1 MTETDLAKVWA
12 RSLDELAEMHIEPA
26 QRAWLQLTR
35 PLGLVEN
42 TALIATP
49 NEFVKEQLETRLR
62 ALITNALSREL
73 GRNIQLAV
81 TVDPAATTPAST
93 GFGPDGGQR
102 EPAGHSGELAPDGPA
117 TAPGAG
123 AQPRAFGEA
132 GGELSG
138 YPSAQAVPGSQAYPD
153 GQPYGDGHR
162 AADRPGFT
170 DPQRYPDGRPDADRQ
185 PFPDRQ
191 AYGDGHPDTDRPGFT
206 DPQRYPDGRPDA
218 DRQPFPDRQAYGD
231 GPGYSGPQRFGDR
244 QAYPDDQSYQ
254 PPQAYPGQRA
264 YPGEQG
270 YPPRQSYPGEPG
282 SGAGVSPG
290 PDFARPAD
298 LTGSQGRAGG
308 PTGAAASG
316 TGPGGGATPRP
327 AQARLNPKY
336 TFETFVIGSSN
347 RFAHAAAVA
356 VAEAPAKAYNP
367 LFVYGDSGL
376 GKTHL
381 LHAIGHY
388 AQSLYQGVKVRY
400 VSSEE
405 FTNDF
410 INMIRDG
417 KQDGFRRRYRDVDV
431 LLVDDIQFL
440 ENKEGTQE
448 EFFHTFNTL
457 HNASKQIVISSD
469 RAPKRLVTLE
479 DRLRS
484 RFEWG
489 LLTDVQ
495 PPELET
501 RIAILRKKAVQDR
514 LNAPPEAL
522 EYIASRISTN
532 IRELEG
538 ALIRVTAFASLN
550 RQSVDLQLA
559 EFVLKDLIPEAQG
572 PEITA
577 STIMG
582 QTASYFGLSI
592 DDLCGTSRSRV
603 LVTARQIAMYLCR
616 ELTELSLPKIG
627 QQFGGRDHTTVMHAD
642 RKIRSLMAERRSIYN
657 QVTELTNRIKQ
668 QALSG

>member
-1 MTETDLAKVWA
+1 MSETDLAEVWA
-12 RSLDELAEMHIEPA
+12 RSLAELAGMQIEPA
-26 QRAWLQLTR
+26 HRAWLQLTR

-62 ALITNALSREL
+62 ALITNTLSREL

-81 TVDPAATTPAST
+81 TVDPTAAPADPGHRSARLPPGQDLADLQDDPDDRGADVAT
-93 GFGPDGGQR
+93 GPMPRIIDDLPPGSSRAGGLGLADGRPGPAGFGPA
-102 EPAGHSGELAPDGPA
+102 PA
-117 TAPGAG
+117 APGA
-123 AQPRAFGEA
+123 
-132 GGELSG
+132 
-138 YPSAQAVPGSQAYPD
+138 
-153 GQPYGDGHR
+153 
-162 AADRPGFT
+162 
-170 DPQRYPDGRPDADRQ
+170 
-185 PFPDRQ
+185 
-191 AYGDGHPDTDRPGFT
+191 
-206 DPQRYPDGRPDA
+206 
-218 DRQPFPDRQAYGD
+218 
-231 GPGYSGPQRFGDR
+231 
-244 QAYPDDQSYQ
+244 
-254 PPQAYPGQRA
+254 
-264 YPGEQG
+264 
-270 YPPRQSYPGEPG
+270 
-282 SGAGVSPG
+282 
-290 PDFARPAD
+290 
-298 LTGSQGRAGG
+298 
-308 PTGAAASG
+308 
-316 TGPGGGATPRP
+316 PRP

-367 LFVYGDSGL
+367 LFIYGDSGL

-489 LLTDVQ
+489 LQTDVQ

-538 ALIRVTAFASLN
+538 ALIRGSAFASLN

-559 EFVLKDLIPEAQG
+559 EFVLKDLIPDAHG

-577 STIMG
+577 ATIMG
-582 QTASYFGLSI
+582 QTAAYFGLSI

-603 LVTARQIAMYLCR
+603 LVTARQIGMYLCR
-616 ELTELSLPKIG
+616 ELTEMSLPKIG
-627 QQFGGRDHTTVMHAD
+627 QVFGGRDHTTVMHAD
-642 RKIRSLMAERRSIYN
+642 KKIRALMAERRAIYN

>member
-1 MTETDLAKVWA
+1 MWGRGDDVTSETDLGEVWA
-12 RSLDELAEMHIEPA
+12 RSLDELSDLNIEPH
-26 QRAWLQLTR
+26 QRAWLRLTR

-62 ALITNALSREL
+62 ALITHALSRGL

-81 TVDPAATTPAST
+81 TVDPAAVGAPAPPPAVSAP
-93 GFGPDGGQR
+93 GELDQPGYGPPGYPGAGQPPADPGQAAYPAAGQGEAGTSPAAYGG
-102 EPAGHSGELAPDGPA
+102 PLAPDGLAHAPQPGQAGSPA
-117 TAPGAG
+117 QAADLAAPPAPVGPAPGSPPAG
-123 AQPRAFGEA
+123 TP
-132 GGELSG
+132 
-138 YPSAQAVPGSQAYPD
+138 VPGSP
-153 GQPYGDGHR
+153 
-162 AADRPGFT
+162 AAAG
-170 DPQRYPDGRPDADRQ
+170 
-185 PFPDRQ
+185 PDRL
-191 AYGDGHPDTDRPGFT
+191 APPTD
-206 DPQRYPDGRPDA
+206 
-218 DRQPFPDRQAYGD
+218 
-231 GPGYSGPQRFGDR
+231 
-244 QAYPDDQSYQ
+244 
-254 PPQAYPGQRA
+254 
-264 YPGEQG
+264 
-270 YPPRQSYPGEPG
+270 
-282 SGAGVSPG
+282 
-290 PDFARPAD
+290 
-298 LTGSQGRAGG
+298 
-308 PTGAAASG
+308 G
-316 TGPGGGATPRP
+316 TGPGHLTGLPPRPNGLTGGNGPGLPRPAP

-367 LFVYGDSGL
+367 LFIYGDSGL

-388 AQSLYQGVKVRY
+388 SQSLYQGVKVRY

-469 RAPKRLVTLE
+469 RAPKRLATLE

-495 PPELET
+495 PPDVET
-501 RIAILRKKAVQDR
+501 RIAILRKKAVQEG

-550 RQSVDLQLA
+550 RQTVDLQLA
-559 EFVLKDLIPEAQG
+559 EIVLKDLIPDAQG

-577 STIMG
+577 ATIMG

-616 ELTELSLPKIG
+616 ELTDLSLPKIG
-627 QQFGGRDHTTVMHAD
+627 QQFGGRDHTTVMHAE
-642 RKIRSLMAERRSIYN
+642 RKIRSLMAERRSIFN

-668 QALSG
+668 QARSG

>member
-1 MTETDLAKVWA
+1 VSETDLADVWA
-12 RSLDELAEMHIEPA
+12 RSLDGLADLQIKPH
-26 QRAWLQLTR
+26 QRAWLKLTR

-62 ALITNALSREL
+62 ALVTHALSAEL
-73 GRNIQLAV
+73 GRSIQLAV
-81 TVDPAATTPAST
+81 TVDPVSAAGPVPPDFTPADT
-93 GFGPDGGQR
+93 GRHDL
-102 EPAGHSGELAPDGPA
+102 EPAPGGMAYGGPA
-117 TAPGAG
+117 HGGLPHGGLPHDTDEQPVLAASPPPAGVPLGGPHDGIAPHA
-123 AQPRAFGEA
+123 P
-132 GGELSG
+132 L
-138 YPSAQAVPGSQAYPD
+138 
-153 GQPYGDGHR
+153 
-162 AADRPGFT
+162 AADGTRLMPRP
-170 DPQRYPDGRPDADRQ
+170 A
-185 PFPDRQ
+185 
-191 AYGDGHPDTDRPGFT
+191 
-206 DPQRYPDGRPDA
+206 
-218 DRQPFPDRQAYGD
+218 
-231 GPGYSGPQRFGDR
+231 
-244 QAYPDDQSYQ
+244 
-254 PPQAYPGQRA
+254 PQAFPGMD
-264 YPGEQG
+264 Y
-270 YPPRQSYPGEPG
+270 
-282 SGAGVSPG
+282 AGPH
-290 PDFARPAD
+290 PDFAGRPAGPGTPGD
-298 LTGSQGRAGG
+298 RGG
-308 PTGAAASG
+308 PGAAGQASPSARPEPH
-316 TGPGGGATPRP
+316 TAPAPYAAPRPGG
-327 AQARLNPKY
+327 ARLNPKY

-388 AQSLYQGVKVRY
+388 AQTLYAGVKVRY

-501 RIAILRKKAVQDR
+501 RIAILRRKAIQEG
-514 LNAPPEAL
+514 LNAPPEVL

-559 EFVLKDLIPEAQG
+559 EIVLKDLIPEAQG
-572 PEITA
+572 PQITIA
-577 STIMG
+577 TIMG
-582 QTASYFGLSI
+582 QTASYFGLSME
-592 DDLCGTSRSRV
+592 DLSGTSRSRV
-603 LVTARQIAMYLCR
+603 LVTARHIAMYLCR
-616 ELTELSLPKIG
+616 ELTDLSLPKIG
-627 QQFGGRDHTTVMHAD
+627 QQFGGRDHTTVMNAD

-668 QALSG
+668 QARTG

>member
-1 MTETDLAKVWA
+1 MSETDLGEVWA
-12 RSLDELAEMHIEPA
+12 RSLDELSDLNIEPH
-26 QRAWLQLTR
+26 QRAWLRLTR

-62 ALITNALSREL
+62 ALVTHTLSREL

-81 TVDPAATTPAST
+81 TVDPAATATPGAQ
-93 GFGPDGGQR
+93 PGQ
-102 EPAGHSGELAPDGPA
+102 PDGPGDSVIVPMPREA
-117 TAPGAG
+117 GQPGLEEGYLPPGGEPGQPDGIGDQRPGAGLAAADGALPGHGPVTGAAPGDGTPQPPGAG
-123 AQPRAFGEA
+123 AAAPGGGAVQPGPAPAAPPGGVPPAPLGGQTAGHLGMHSGGHFGTGS
-132 GGELSG
+132 GGLH
-138 YPSAQAVPGSQAYPD
+138 
-153 GQPYGDGHR
+153 HR
-162 AADRPGFT
+162 P
-170 DPQRYPDGRPDADRQ
+170 
-185 PFPDRQ
+185 
-191 AYGDGHPDTDRPGFT
+191 
-206 DPQRYPDGRPDA
+206 
-218 DRQPFPDRQAYGD
+218 GD
-231 GPGYSGPQRFGDR
+231 GPGL
-244 QAYPDDQSYQ
+244 
-254 PPQAYPGQRA
+254 
-264 YPGEQG
+264 
-270 YPPRQSYPGEPG
+270 PR
-282 SGAGVSPG
+282 
-290 PDFARPAD
+290 
-298 LTGSQGRAGG
+298 
-308 PTGAAASG
+308 PT
-316 TGPGGGATPRP
+316 P

-367 LFVYGDSGL
+367 LFIYGDSGL

-501 RIAILRKKAVQDR
+501 RIAILRKKAIQEG
-514 LNAPPEAL
+514 LNAPPEVL

-559 EFVLKDLIPEAQG
+559 EIVLKDLIPEAQG

-577 STIMG
+577 ATIMG

-627 QQFGGRDHTTVMHAD
+627 QQFGGRDHTTVMHAE
-642 RKIRSLMAERRSIYN
+642 RKIRSLMAERRSIFN

-668 QALSG
+668 QARSG

>member
-1 MTETDLAKVWA
+1 VANSDLAEVWA
-12 RSLDELAEMHIEPA
+12 RSLDGLADLQIQPH
-26 QRAWLQLTR
+26 QRAWLKLTR

-62 ALITNALSREL
+62 ALVTQALSQQL
-73 GRNIQLAV
+73 GRDIQLAV
-81 TVDPAATTPAST
+81 TVDPSPQPAMPGSGT
-93 GFGPDGGQR
+93 GADLEPEPPAPRLQGLAGSQVTEADHGSRSGLSAPHAHPAHDGGQ
-102 EPAGHSGELAPDGPA
+102 GEASHQDQGRPGG
-117 TAPGAG
+117 PGAI
-123 AQPRAFGEA
+123 
-132 GGELSG
+132 
-138 YPSAQAVPGSQAYPD
+138 
-153 GQPYGDGHR
+153 
-162 AADRPGFT
+162 
-170 DPQRYPDGRPDADRQ
+170 
-185 PFPDRQ
+185 
-191 AYGDGHPDTDRPGFT
+191 
-206 DPQRYPDGRPDA
+206 
-218 DRQPFPDRQAYGD
+218 
-231 GPGYSGPQRFGDR
+231 
-244 QAYPDDQSYQ
+244 
-254 PPQAYPGQRA
+254 PQA
-264 YPGEQG
+264 
-270 YPPRQSYPGEPG
+270 
-282 SGAGVSPG
+282 
-290 PDFARPAD
+290 
-298 LTGSQGRAGG
+298 
-308 PTGAAASG
+308 
-316 TGPGGGATPRP
+316 
-327 AQARLNPKY
+327 ARLGGTRLNSKY

-388 AQSLYQGVKVRY
+388 AQTLYSGLKVRY

-501 RIAILRKKAVQDR
+501 RIAILRRKAIQEG
-514 LNAPPEAL
+514 LNAPPEVL

-559 EFVLKDLIPEAQG
+559 EIVLKDLIPEAQG
-572 PEITA
+572 PQITA
-577 STIMG
+577 ATIMG

-592 DDLCGTSRSRV
+592 EDLCGTSRSRV
-603 LVTARQIAMYLCR
+603 LVTARHIAMYLCR
-616 ELTELSLPKIG
+616 ELTDLSLPKIG
-627 QQFGGRDHTTVMHAD
+627 QQFGGRDHTTVINAD
-642 RKIRSLMAERRSIYN
+642 RKIRSLMAERRSIYT

-668 QALSG
+668 QARTG

>member
-1 MTETDLAKVWA
+1 MSDIDLAEVWT
-12 RSLDELAEMHIEPA
+12 RSLDGLAGMGLQA
-26 QRAWLQLTR
+26 SQLAWLRLTR
-35 PLGLVEN
+35 PLGLVGN

-49 NEFVKEQLETRLR
+49 NPFVKEYLETKLR
-62 ALITNALSREL
+62 PLVIHALSKEL
-73 GRNIQLAV
+73 GRPIQIAV
-81 TVDPAATTPAST
+81 TVDPSPVAPPEQPP
-93 GFGPDGGQR
+93 GPPSSPLSVMDQ
-102 EPAGHSGELAPDGPA
+102 L
-117 TAPGAG
+117 PGAAQDDPGPRPTQPQQQPDLG
-123 AQPRAFGEA
+123 ALGP
-132 GGELSG
+132 
-138 YPSAQAVPGSQAYPD
+138 PP
-153 GQPYGDGHR
+153 
-162 AADRPGFT
+162 
-170 DPQRYPDGRPDADRQ
+170 PQQ
-185 PFPDRQ
+185 
-191 AYGDGHPDTDRPGFT
+191 
-206 DPQRYPDGRPDA
+206 
-218 DRQPFPDRQAYGD
+218 
-231 GPGYSGPQRFGDR
+231 
-244 QAYPDDQSYQ
+244 YQ
-254 PPQAYPGQRA
+254 PPQRYSYQEPAYNYQQPYRSAPPGYQEMPPEQHPLPPQHHLGQQQPMGGQQLRGGQQPPAGPPEQLDLEPYQPQGQR
-264 YPGEQG
+264 EQ
-270 YPPRQSYPGEPG
+270 
-282 SGAGVSPG
+282 PG
-290 PDFARPAD
+290 PPVHQQDQP
-298 LTGSQGRAGG
+298 
-308 PTGAAASG
+308 
-316 TGPGGGATPRP
+316 PRP
-327 AQARLNPKY
+327 ASARLNSKY

-367 LFVYGDSGL
+367 LFIYGDSGL

-388 AQSLYQGVKVRY
+388 AQTLYNGLKVRY

-405 FTNDF
+405 FTNEF

-501 RIAILRKKAVQDR
+501 RIAILRKKAIQEG
-514 LNAPPEAL
+514 LNAPPDVL

-550 RQSVDLQLA
+550 RQGVDISLA
-559 EFVLKDLIPEAQG
+559 EIVLKDLIPESQG
-572 PEITA
+572 SGSQQITA
-577 STIMG
+577 ATIMG
-582 QTASYFGLSI
+582 QTAAYFGLSI
-592 DDLCGTSRSRV
+592 EDLCGTSRSRV
-603 LVTARQIAMYLCR
+603 LVTARHIAMYLCR
-616 ELTELSLPKIG
+616 ELTDLSLPKIG
-627 QQFGGRDHTTVMHAD
+627 QQFGGRDHTTVINAD
-642 RKIRSLMAERRSIYN
+642 RKIRSLMAERRSIYT

-668 QALSG
+668 QARAN

>member
-1 MTETDLAKVWA
+1 MSEADLAEVWA
-12 RSLDELAEMHIEPA
+12 RSLDELAGMQIEPA

-62 ALITNALSREL
+62 ALITNTLSREL

-81 TVDPAATTPAST
+81 TVDPTAATADPGHRPPGMRGLSGLRDEPGADRADAVTGPLQRIVDDRPPSGGEFGRPSAADLPAQRIESPGT
-93 GFGPDGGQR
+93 DGRPGPG
-102 EPAGHSGELAPDGPA
+102 SF
-117 TAPGAG
+117 APGS
-123 AQPRAFGEA
+123 F
-132 GGELSG
+132 
-138 YPSAQAVPGSQAYPD
+138 AVPG
-153 GQPYGDGHR
+153 
-162 AADRPGFT
+162 GFAPT
-170 DPQRYPDGRPDADRQ
+170 SP
-185 PFPDRQ
+185 
-191 AYGDGHPDTDRPGFT
+191 
-206 DPQRYPDGRPDA
+206 
-218 DRQPFPDRQAYGD
+218 
-231 GPGYSGPQRFGDR
+231 
-244 QAYPDDQSYQ
+244 
-254 PPQAYPGQRA
+254 PGQ
-264 YPGEQG
+264 
-270 YPPRQSYPGEPG
+270 
-282 SGAGVSPG
+282 
-290 PDFARPAD
+290 
-298 LTGSQGRAGG
+298 
-308 PTGAAASG
+308 
-316 TGPGGGATPRP
+316 PRP

-514 LNAPPEAL
+514 LNAPPDAL

-538 ALIRVTAFASLN
+538 ALIRVTAYASLN

-577 STIMG
+577 ATIMG

-616 ELTELSLPKIG
+616 ELTDLSLPKIG

-642 RKIRSLMAERRSIYN
+642 KKIRSLMAERRSIYN

>member
-1 MTETDLAKVWA
+1 MSEPDLAEIWA
-12 RSLDELAEMHIEPA
+12 RSLNDLADMQIEPY

-49 NEFVKEQLETRLR
+49 NEFAKDQLENRLR

-73 GRNIQLAV
+73 GRSIQLAV
-81 TVDPAATTPAST
+81 IIDPAVTAALPSPDDSQSAPDPLGIRMPFGAVTDRSPGIHSALSHLHGREGTSGRDTGQHDGADGGITHPGHGGQQA
-93 GFGPDGGQR
+93 GFGINHGPLPLQPG
-102 EPAGHSGELAPDGPA
+102 PAGLPHL
-117 TAPGAG
+117 
-123 AQPRAFGEA
+123 
-132 GGELSG
+132 
-138 YPSAQAVPGSQAYPD
+138 
-153 GQPYGDGHR
+153 
-162 AADRPGFT
+162 
-170 DPQRYPDGRPDADRQ
+170 
-185 PFPDRQ
+185 
-191 AYGDGHPDTDRPGFT
+191 
-206 DPQRYPDGRPDA
+206 
-218 DRQPFPDRQAYGD
+218 
-231 GPGYSGPQRFGDR
+231 
-244 QAYPDDQSYQ
+244 
-254 PPQAYPGQRA
+254 PGQRA
-264 YPGEQG
+264 THDGDG
-270 YPPRQSYPGEPG
+270 SDGSRG
-282 SGAGVSPG
+282 SGLHHGIGSGLGSHRQDQGENGHRGDGRGGLSSSGGLPG
-290 PDFARPAD
+290 NGAARP
-298 LTGSQGRAGG
+298 TQ
-308 PTGAAASG
+308 T
-316 TGPGGGATPRP
+316 
-327 AQARLNPKY
+327 RLNPKY

-367 LFVYGDSGL
+367 LFIYGDSGL

-388 AQSLYQGVKVRY
+388 AQSLYQGVRVRY

-457 HNASKQIVISSD
+457 HNATKQIVISSD

-489 LLTDVQ
+489 LLTDIQ

-538 ALIRVTAFASLN
+538 ALIRVSAFASLN

-577 STIMG
+577 ATIMG

-616 ELTELSLPKIG
+616 ELTDLSLPKIG
-627 QQFGGRDHTTVMHAD
+627 QHFGGRDHTTVMHAD

-668 QALSG
+668 QALPS

>member
-1 MTETDLAKVWA
+1 VSDLDLAQVWA
-12 RSLDELAEMHIEPA
+12 RSLKGLAEMHVGPS
-26 QRAWLQLTR
+26 QLAWLKPELTR
-35 PLGLVEN
+35 PLGLVED
-42 TALIATP
+42 TVLIATP
-49 NEFVKEQLETRLR
+49 NAFVKEQLETRLR
-62 ALITNALSREL
+62 PLVIHALSREL
-73 GRNIQLAV
+73 GRPIQLAV
-81 TVDPAATTPAST
+81 TVDPRPASPQEPPPGPPSSPLSVMEPPSQQQPQVQEQPEQYPYEST
-93 GFGPDGGQR
+93 GWPSPGGQESTGWPSQVAR
-102 EPAGHSGELAPDGPA
+102 EMPPE
-117 TAPGAG
+117 
-123 AQPRAFGEA
+123 Q
-132 GGELSG
+132 LS
-138 YPSAQAVPGSQAYPD
+138 
-153 GQPYGDGHR
+153 
-162 AADRPGFT
+162 FN
-170 DPQRYPDGRPDADRQ
+170 
-185 PFPDRQ
+185 
-191 AYGDGHPDTDRPGFT
+191 
-206 DPQRYPDGRPDA
+206 
-218 DRQPFPDRQAYGD
+218 
-231 GPGYSGPQRFGDR
+231 
-244 QAYPDDQSYQ
+244 
-254 PPQAYPGQRA
+254 
-264 YPGEQG
+264 
-270 YPPRQSYPGEPG
+270 
-282 SGAGVSPG
+282 
-290 PDFARPAD
+290 
-298 LTGSQGRAGG
+298 
-308 PTGAAASG
+308 
-316 TGPGGGATPRP
+316 RP
-327 AQARLNPKY
+327 AQPSPSHQHESAGLSGMAPPDQQSRQQPQHPQRHGQQHGQQGRPGQSGQQHEQPLRPASARLNSKY

-367 LFVYGDSGL
+367 LFIYGDSGL

-388 AQSLYQGVKVRY
+388 AQTLYNGIKVRY

-501 RIAILRKKAVQDR
+501 RIAILRKKAIQEG
-514 LNAPPEAL
+514 LNAPADVL
-522 EYIASRISTN
+522 SYIASRISTN

-550 RQSVDLQLA
+550 RQSVDISLA
-559 EFVLKDLIPEAQG
+559 EIVLKDLIPETQG
-572 PEITA
+572 GGPQITA
-577 STIMG
+577 ATIMG
-582 QTASYFGLSI
+582 QTAAYFGLTI
-592 DDLCGTSRSRV
+592 EDLCGTSRSRV
-603 LVTARQIAMYLCR
+603 LVTARHIAMYLCR
-616 ELTELSLPKIG
+616 ELTDMSLPKIG
-627 QQFGGRDHTTVMHAD
+627 QQFGGRDHTTVINAD
-642 RKIRSLMAERRSIYN
+642 RKIRSLMAERRSIYT

-668 QALSG
+668 QARAS